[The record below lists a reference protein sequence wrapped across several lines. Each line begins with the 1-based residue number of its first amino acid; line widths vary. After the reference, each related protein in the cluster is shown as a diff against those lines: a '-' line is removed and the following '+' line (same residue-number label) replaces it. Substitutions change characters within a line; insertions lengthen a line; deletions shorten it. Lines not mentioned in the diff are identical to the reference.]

1 MADSLPIALVG
12 LGNPGAE
19 HARQRHNI
27 GFMAID
33 HIAREWQA
41 PAFHVKYHG
50 QFSSLQR
57 GTQKIFLLK
66 PDTYMNRSGIS
77 VGSLRDFFK
86 LPLENVF
93 VFHDELDLAPG
104 LCRIRIGGGLAGHN
118 GLRSIKEHMG
128 EGFKRVRLGI
138 GHPGSK
144 DQVLGHVLG
153 NFSPLDEWVEPL
165 LEAMAK
171 NAELLLSQ
179 QDASFQNKV
188 ALAMQAWKKSCAE
201 PPSGSA

>member
-1 MADSLPIALVG
+1 
-12 LGNPGAE
+12 
-19 HARQRHNI
+19 
-27 GFMAID
+27 
-33 HIAREWQA
+33 
-41 PAFHVKYHG
+41 
-50 QFSSLQR
+50 
-57 GTQKIFLLK
+57 
-66 PDTYMNRSGIS
+66 
-77 VGSLRDFFK
+77 
-86 LPLENVF
+86 
-93 VFHDELDLAPG
+93 
-104 LCRIRIGGGLAGHN
+104 
-118 GLRSIKEHMG
+118 MG

-153 NFSPLDEWVEPL
+153 NFSSLDGWVEPL

-171 NAELLLSQ
+171 NADLLLSH